1 SRRAE
6 EAIRAGMLMSL
17 RRIVAVVARAMLRFV
32 VRVAAAR
39 VRLNAMTAQVSQAA
53 LALNT
58 PEGRCA
64 SAEAF
69 RSAWTFSMIAC
80 ARWVLSAATVSNC
93 STDVGVENEW
103 NRQVSNRVACQLVDL
118 GM

>member
-1 SRRAE
+1 
-6 EAIRAGMLMSL
+6 MMSL

-64 SAEAF
+64 S
-69 RSAWTFSMIAC
+69 C
-80 ARWVLSAATVSNC
+80 YVP
-93 STDVGVENEW
+93 
-103 NRQVSNRVACQLVDL
+103 
-118 GM
+118 